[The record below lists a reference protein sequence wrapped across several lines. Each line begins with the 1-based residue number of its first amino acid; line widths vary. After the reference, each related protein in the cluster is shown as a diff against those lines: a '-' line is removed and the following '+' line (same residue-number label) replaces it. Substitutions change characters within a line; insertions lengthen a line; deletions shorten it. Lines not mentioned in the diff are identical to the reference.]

1 MGWIDDVKVLRDF
14 NLHGD
19 REIEARRENDTNNG
33 EVCLSTCLI
42 YEDLLLSLTSS
53 SGWSRA

>member
-19 REIEARRENDTNNG
+19 REIEARRENDTDNG
-33 EVCLSTCLI
+33 EGCLSTCLI
-42 YEDLLLSLTSS
+42 YEHLLLSLTSS

>member
-19 REIEARRENDTNNG
+19 REIEARRENDIDNG

-42 YEDLLLSLTSS
+42 YENLLLSLTSS
-53 SGWSRA
+53 SGWSHA

>member
-19 REIEARRENDTNNG
+19 REIEARRENDTDNG

-42 YEDLLLSLTSS
+42 YEHLLLSLTSS
-53 SGWSRA
+53 SG